1 MDRPRWLLPTSWI
14 VAGLALCYG
23 LWFAYDHAWVCDDA
37 FISFRYSKNLVDGQG
52 LVYNAGEYVEGY
64 TNFLWVMMLA
74 GGMALSIDPVWL
86 AQVLGVV
93 FLVATFAVLA
103 HTARAMG
110 TIPLAAIGFALHE
123 HTLLFSTCGLETSM
137 YTFFVTAGLLRL
149 ASADRAGQFFRG
161 GLWLILATM
170 TRPDGAIF
178 YALGSLVVL
187 IVATGR
193 RDWTTSRRNW
203 PLLLGYALPFLVLY
217 VPYFIWKFS
226 YYGHAFPNTYYA
238 KSGGDSYF
246 EQGFYYLGLYLSC
259 YYYLIPA
266 LLIPLLLA
274 LRGTGKGFAVPGL
287 VSVRG
292 YWLVVLFTLP
302 FLLYV
307 AKVGG
312 DFMFSRFCLP
322 VTPALLLGL
331 QYLCRS
337 SRRWVGAVAGLAVI
351 AGSFGMNYPAA
362 ALKHGNERGVVE
374 EAKTY
379 PQWYVDCYRI
389 IGHRL
394 KELFAGTELRVAIDG
409 GQAMLAYFGEFP
421 YVLEINGLTDEFV
434 AHREI
439 AKRGMVG
446 HEKRLPLAHPYLR
459 ARGVHMVVGAYQ
471 DAHIDADRLKE
482 QRRFEFFVEDVPF
495 FGKPYTDFAR
505 ATLITYD
512 EQLLARVGAE
522 KGVKFPRFPA
532 YLKAYLETL
541 DKRDPEAIAA
551 DLTAFDD
558 FYFKPNGLMDSPL
571 RRKIADFKK

>member
-1 MDRPRWLLPTSWI
+1 MDRTRWLLASPWI

-74 GGMALSIDPVWL
+74 GGMVLSIDPVWL

-93 FLVATFAVLA
+93 FLLATFGLLA
-103 HTARAMG
+103 QTARAMG
-110 TIPLAAIGFALHE
+110 TVPLAAIGFALHE
-123 HTLLFSTCGLETSM
+123 HILLFSTCGLETSM
-137 YTFFVTAGLLRL
+137 YTFFVTAGLLQL
-149 ASADRAGQFFRG
+149 AGADRPGQFLRG

-187 IVATGR
+187 IVTTGR
-193 RDWTTSRRNW
+193 RDWRSFLN
-203 PLLLGYALPFLVLY
+203 YALPFLVLY

-266 LLIPLLLA
+266 LVIPLLLA
-274 LRGTGKGFAVPGL
+274 LRGRGKGFAESGL

-292 YWLVVLFTLP
+292 YCLVVLFTLP
-302 FLLYV
+302 FLIYV

-337 SRRWVGAVAGLAVI
+337 SRSWVGPAGCLVVMA
-351 AGSFGMNYPAA
+351 ASFNTNYPAD

-374 EAKTY
+374 EPKSY
-379 PQWYVDCYRI
+379 PQWYVDSYRI
-389 IGHRL
+389 LGHRL
-394 KELFAGTELRVAIDG
+394 KDLFAGTELRIAIDG

-421 YVLEINGLTDEFV
+421 YVLEVNGLTDEFV

-459 ARGVHMVVGAYQ
+459 ERGVHMFVGAWQ

-495 FGKPYTDFAR
+495 FGKPVTNFAL

-512 EQLLARVGAE
+512 EKLLATVATAE
-522 KGVKFPRFPA
+522 GVKFPRFPA
-532 YLKAYLETL
+532 YLKTYVETL
-541 DKRDPEAIAA
+541 SQRDPQAIAA
-551 DLTAFDD
+551 DLKAFDD

-571 RRKIADFKK
+571 RRNIADFKK